1 MNIFSNNT
9 KKSLIILCC
18 ALSSIPLMA
27 QSGNKVTIN
36 NQNLSLEK
44 ALIEV
49 QKQTNKSI
57 SFNSSSLPDGNI
69 TLNINNKSV
78 EEALNEIL
86 KDSGFSF
93 IVKGDYIMIVPE
105 SEVKKEKVE
114 KSVSGRIVDSKGEAL
129 IGVTVLEKGTTNG
142 TITDFDGNYTLTV
155 SDASAMLQYSYVGY
169 KSIEMVAAQ
178 NIINVTMGEDTEVL
192 EEVVVTALGIKRSEK
207 ALSYNVQQVNA
218 EELIRNKDANFVN
231 SLSGKVAGVNINASS
246 SGTGGVSKVVMRGTK
261 SIMQSSNA
269 LYVIDGVPMF
279 TKSSGVQNEFSSQGN
294 TDLAADINPEDIE
307 SMSVLTGAAAAALY
321 GSEAANGAIVI
332 TTKKGKKGK
341 LSLSFNSNTEFQ
353 TPFVMPEFQNRYGT
367 GSNGVYSTSG
377 ARSWGALLNESNYYG
392 YDPVKDYFQTG
403 IVGTESISLSVGNER
418 NQTYASAAAVN
429 SKGITP
435 NNKYNRYNF
444 TVRNTTSFLDDK
456 MTLDFS
462 ASYVLQNDRN
472 MTTQGTYNN
481 PIVGAYLFPRGND
494 WADIEMYERYDPARK
509 LHTQYWPIGDES
521 MTMQNPYWVN
531 YRNLRE
537 NKKDRYMLSASLNY
551 KILDWLSVSGRVRL
565 DNANNDYTEKFYA
578 STNTQLTEGSNNGLY
593 GIKRT
598 NDKQLYADF
607 LVNINK
613 MFGEDWSLQANIGG
627 SFSDIRSDAMEVR
640 GPIADGVDEFAGEAV
655 GYPNFFAIQNL
666 SANKKLTKRM
676 QEGWREQTQSIFAS
690 AELGY
695 KSTYYLTL
703 TGRNDWPSQLAGPN
717 SKNSSFF
724 YPSVGASVV
733 LSELMPNLNKDWLS
747 YMKLRGS
754 WASVGNPFSRYI
766 ANPRYTWNQE
776 TGQWSTLTQYPLYN
790 LKPERT
796 SSFEVGLTMR
806 FLKYFDLDVT
816 YYNAKTM
823 NQTFNPQLPV
833 SGWSSMYIQTGA
845 VRNQGIELSL
855 GFKNTWNKFT
865 WDTGLT
871 YSTNKNEIL
880 ELADNAVNP
889 ITGEA
894 FSRDL
899 LDMGG
904 LGETRFI
911 LKEGGS
917 MGDIYS
923 RMDMKRDSNGKVY
936 IDQNGKPYTQMIQD
950 PNDYIKLGSVL
961 PDGNLAWKNN
971 FSWKNIDLGFLVS
984 ARLGGVVFSST
995 QGLLDYYGVSEAS
1008 AAARDKGYVLVNGN
1022 DYVNPETWYGVVG
1035 SGTSVPQYYT
1045 YSATNVRLQELS
1057 LGYTFPRKLLR
1068 NICDLRIS
1076 VVGRNLWMIY
1086 NKAPFDPESV
1096 ASTSNFYQGI
1106 DYFIMPSLRNVG
1118 VNISLKF

>member
-1 MNIFSNNT
+1 MKRRFIFA
-9 KKSLIILCC
+9 CC
-18 ALSSIPLMA
+18 FFLASGFASYAQKISI
-27 QSGNKVTIN
+27 
-36 NQNLSLEK
+36 NLENVKLEK
-44 ALIEV
+44 VFDVIT
-49 QKQTNKSI
+49 QQTGLGIAYSRPIVNPSQVVSI
-57 SFNSSSLPDGNI
+57 VADNEELTNVLKKLFVGTNVSFEI
-69 TLNINNKSV
+69 T
-78 EEALNEIL
+78 
-86 KDSGFSF
+86 KDKIYLRQGVDHFSQPK
-93 IVKGDYIMIVPE
+93 IKT
-105 SEVKKEKVE
+105 
-114 KSVSGRIVDSKGEAL
+114 VSGVIVDEKGEPI
-129 IGVTVLEKGTTNG
+129 IGASVVIDGTTNG
-142 TITDFDGNYTLTV
+142 RITDFEGKFSLSNV
-155 SDASAMLQYSYVGY
+155 NEDAVLKVSYVGY
-169 KSIEMVAAQ
+169 KTVKVKADDKRLEKLVL
-178 NIINVTMGEDTEVL
+178 TEDTEIL
-192 EEVVVTALGIKRSEK
+192 EEVVVTALGIKRAEK
-207 ALSYNVQQVNA
+207 ALSYNVQQVNSDDI
-218 EELIRNKDANFVN
+218 IRNKDVNFVN

-279 TKSSGVQNEFSSQGN
+279 TKAAGTQNEFNSQGN
-294 TDLAADINPEDIE
+294 TDLVADINPEDIE

-332 TTKKGKKGK
+332 TTKKGKQGK
-341 LSLSFNSNTEFQ
+341 LSLTFNSNTEFQ

-377 ARSWGALLNESNYYG
+377 AKSWGALLNESNYYG
-392 YDPVKDYFQTG
+392 YDPAKDYFQTG

-444 TVRNTTSFLDDK
+444 TVRNTTSFLNDK
-456 MTLDFS
+456 MTLDVS
-462 ASYVLQNDRN
+462 ASYILQNDRN
-472 MTTQGTYNN
+472 MTTQGTYGN

-494 WADIEMYERYDPARK
+494 WSDIEMYERYDPTRK
-509 LHTQYWPIGDES
+509 LHTQYWPVGDES

-537 NKKDRYMLSASLNY
+537 NKKDRYMLSAGLNY

-565 DNANNDYTEKFYA
+565 DNSTNDYTEKFYA
-578 STNTQLTEGSNNGLY
+578 STNTQLTEQSNNGLY
-593 GIKRT
+593 GICRT
-598 NDKQLYADF
+598 VDKQLYADF

-613 MFGEDWSLQANIGG
+613 NFGEDWSFQANVGASI
-627 SFSDIRSDAMEVR
+627 SDIRSDAMEIR
-640 GPIADGVDEFAGEAV
+640 GPIADGGDAFKDEVV

-676 QEGWREQTQSIFAS
+676 QDGWREQTQSVFAS

-717 SKNSSFF
+717 SKSKSFF

-733 LSELMPNLNKDWLS
+733 LSELMPNLNKDYLS
-747 YMKLRGS
+747 YMKIRGS
-754 WASVGNPFSRYI
+754 WASVGTPFARFI
-766 ANPRYTWNQE
+766 ANPRYEWNQS

-796 SSFEVGLTMR
+796 HSFEVGLSMR
-806 FLKYFDLDVT
+806 FFKNFDLDVT

-845 VRNQGIELSL
+845 VRNSGIELSL
-855 GFKNTWNKFT
+855 GYKNTWNKFT
-865 WDTGLT
+865 WDTGVT
-871 YSTNKNEIL
+871 FSTNKNEIL
-880 ELADNAVNP
+880 TLADNAVNP
-889 ITGEA
+889 ITGEK

-904 LGETRFI
+904 LGETRFV

-923 RMDMKRDSNGKVY
+923 RMDLQRDSKGNVY
-936 IDQNGKPYTQMIQD
+936 IDPNGNPVTKMIQNPD
-950 PNDYIKLGSVL
+950 EYIKLGSVL
-961 PDGNLAWKNN
+961 PDGNLAWRNN
-971 FSWKNIDLGFLVS
+971 FNWKNIDLGFLIS
-984 ARLGGVVFSST
+984 ARLGGVVYSRT
-995 QGLLDYYGVSEAS
+995 QAMLDYYGVSEAS
-1008 AAARDKGYVLVNGN
+1008 AVARDNGYVLVNGN
-1022 DYVNPETWYGVVG
+1022 DYVNPENWYGIIG

-1045 YSATNVRLQELS
+1045 YSATNVRLQEVS
-1057 LGYTFPRKLLR
+1057 LGYTIPRKLF
-1068 NICDLRIS
+1068 NNVCDLRVS